1 MKIPFTQLLQAGA
14 HFAPANGVAGQPA
27 EGMPGM
33 PGQPGLALHG
43 GQQQGAFIDQV
54 MGGLQIPG
62 LAEGLGAG
70 PQQALALHGGGQ
82 PQCGVQAQGGAM
94 GSAMGGLQMPSFSVS
109 NDDEGGDPGMTSASL
124 SAMTRLPSMPQS
136 QPQQAPAAP
145 QGGQCAATQG
155 AQGGQASGGPAMPSA
170 NDKAAPGASAQSI
183 VDGNPTLKNL
193 GNQSGV
199 KDNLKKQCGDWDD
212 PSKSPQERA
221 DSAQRA
227 SNVVDWV
234 KNAKDRDGDVRDPG
248 LVKNGKIEGF
258 TKDGDARHGTEAG
271 LLQDFGKYGYG
282 HLKADQRLD
291 QTNDGHVKK
300 NGTNMDN
307 AEYIGHK
314 ILDGLSKAFNFI
326 GDLIKNTIG
335 KIPGLG
341 KVFSALAEL
350 GTKAIGGALHVA
362 DTAVIGGDVKKAGV
376 EMGASLTETAV
387 GFADPTGL
395 GAKAAGDAVRGSY
408 KG

>member
-1 MKIPFTQLLQAGA
+1 MKISSTPSLQAGA
-14 HFAPANGVAGQPA
+14 QAAPALGAASQ
-27 EGMPGM
+27 
-33 PGQPGLALHG
+33 G
-43 GQQQGAFIDQV
+43 GPSQSAFIDQV
-54 MGGLQIPG
+54 MGGLKLPSLSI
-62 LAEGLGAG
+62 GA
-70 PQQALALHGGGQ
+70 Q
-82 PQCGVQAQGGAM
+82 
-94 GSAMGGLQMPSFSVS
+94 
-109 NDDEGGDPGMTSASL
+109 DDGNEEPGMSASSL
-124 SAMTRLPSMPQS
+124 SALTKLPSMPQS
-136 QPQQAPAAP
+136 QPRLALAVP
-145 QGGQCAATQG
+145 QGGQAGA
-155 AQGGQASGGPAMPSA
+155 AQGGQGAGGGPAMPSA
-170 NDKAAPGASAQSI
+170 NDKAPPGASAQGI

-212 PSKSPQERA
+212 PAKSPQERA
-221 DSAQRA
+221 DAAQRA
-227 SNVVDWV
+227 SNVVSWV
-234 KNAKDRDGDVRDPG
+234 KNAKDRDGDVRDKD
-248 LVKNGKIEGF
+248 VRTNGKIEGF

-326 GDLIKNTIG
+326 GDLIKNTLG

-341 KVFSALAEL
+341 KVFSALGEL
-350 GTKAIGGALHVA
+350 GAKAIGGALHVA

-387 GFADPTGL
+387 GFVDPTGL

>member
-14 HFAPANGVAGQPA
+14 QFAPANGGLPGQGLPGAAGQ
-27 EGMPGM
+27 
-33 PGQPGLALHG
+33 QGLALHG

-54 MGGLQIPG
+54 MGGLQLPKLSIGNDDDAGDPG
-62 LAEGLGAG
+62 MSCSSLSAMTTLPQMPQAQ
-70 PQQALALHGGGQ
+70 PQQALA
-82 PQCGVQAQGGAM
+82 
-94 GSAMGGLQMPSFSVS
+94 
-109 NDDEGGDPGMTSASL
+109 T
-124 SAMTRLPSMPQS
+124 
-136 QPQQAPAAP
+136 P
-145 QGGQCAATQG
+145 QGGQAAAAQQG
-155 AQGGQASGGPAMPSA
+155 APAAQSGPVMPSA

-234 KNAKDRDGDVRDPG
+234 KGAKDRDGDVRDKE
-248 LVKNGKIEGF
+248 VRTNGKIEGF

>member
-14 HFAPANGVAGQPA
+14 QFAPANGGLPGQ
-27 EGMPGM
+27 GMPGM
-33 PGQPGLALHG
+33 AGQQGLALHG

-70 PQQALALHGGGQ
+70 PQQALVMHGGGQ
-82 PQCGVQAQGGAM
+82 AQCGAAGTAM
-94 GSAMGGLQMPSFSVS
+94 GALQMPKFSVG
-109 NDDEGGDPGMTSASL
+109 NDDEGGDPGMSSSSL
-124 SAMTRLPSMPQS
+124 SAMTSLPPMPQS
-136 QPQQAPAAP
+136 QPQQALAAP

-155 AQGGQASGGPAMPSA
+155 TPAAQGGQGAGGPVMPSA
-170 NDKAAPGASAQSI
+170 NDKAPPGASAQSI

-234 KNAKDRDGDVRDPG
+234 KGAKDRDGDVRDKE
-248 LVKNGKIEGF
+248 VRTNGKIEGF

>member
-1 MKIPFTQLLQAGA
+1 MKISSAPLFQAGA
-14 HFAPANGVAGQPA
+14 PSASASGAASQ
-27 EGMPGM
+27 
-33 PGQPGLALHG
+33 G
-43 GQQQGAFIDQV
+43 GQQHGALIDQV
-54 MGGLQIPG
+54 MGGLKLPS
-62 LAEGLGAG
+62 LTLGG
-70 PQQALALHGGGQ
+70 K
-82 PQCGVQAQGGAM
+82 
-94 GSAMGGLQMPSFSVS
+94 
-109 NDDEGGDPGMTSASL
+109 DDDSEEPGMSASSL
-124 SAMTRLPSMPQS
+124 SAMRSLPPMPQS
-136 QPQQAPAAP
+136 QPQQALAVP
-145 QGGQCAATQG
+145 QGQAGATQG
-155 AQGGQASGGPAMPSA
+155 AQGGQGGGGGPVMPSA
-170 NDKAAPGASAQSI
+170 NDKAPPGASAQSI

-212 PSKSPQERA
+212 PAKSPQERA
-221 DSAQRA
+221 DAAQRA
-227 SNVVDWV
+227 SNVVSWV
-234 KNAKDRDGDVRDPG
+234 KGAKDRDGDVRPAD
-248 LVKNGKIEGF
+248 VTKNGKIEGF

-326 GDLIKNTIG
+326 GDLIKNTLG

-341 KVFSALAEL
+341 KVFSALGEL
-350 GTKAIGGALHVA
+350 GAKAIGGALHVA

>member
-1 MKIPFTQLLQAGA
+1 MNIQSTQVHRAGA
-14 HFAPANGVAGQPA
+14 QCASATGAAPQ
-27 EGMPGM
+27 
-33 PGQPGLALHG
+33 G

-54 MGGLQIPG
+54 MGGLKLPSLSLGGKDDDNEEPG
-62 LAEGLGAG
+62 MSASSLSAMRSLPPMPQAQ
-70 PQQALALHGGGQ
+70 PQQALAMQ
-82 PQCGVQAQGGAM
+82 
-94 GSAMGGLQMPSFSVS
+94 
-109 NDDEGGDPGMTSASL
+109 
-124 SAMTRLPSMPQS
+124 
-136 QPQQAPAAP
+136 
-145 QGGQCAATQG
+145 
-155 AQGGQASGGPAMPSA
+155 QGGQAAAAQQGAPAVQSGPAMPSA
-170 NDKAAPGASAQSI
+170 NDKAPPGASAQSI

-212 PSKSPQERA
+212 PAKSPQERA
-221 DSAQRA
+221 DAAQRA
-227 SNVVDWV
+227 SNVVSWV
-234 KNAKDRDGDVRDPG
+234 KGAKDRDGDVRPED
-248 LVKNGKIEGF
+248 VTKNGKIEGF

-326 GDLIKNTIG
+326 GDLIKNTLG

-341 KVFSALAEL
+341 KVFSALGEL
-350 GTKAIGGALHVA
+350 GAKAIGGALHVA

>member
-14 HFAPANGVAGQPA
+14 QFAPANGVAGLA
-27 EGMPGM
+27 TGGMPGM
-33 PGQPGLALHG
+33 PGQQGLALHG
-43 GQQQGAFIDQV
+43 GQPQGAFIDQV

-62 LAEGLGAG
+62 LAEGLGAE

-82 PQCGVQAQGGAM
+82 PPCGLQMPGGAQ

-109 NDDEGGDPGMTSASL
+109 NDDEGGDPGMSSASL
-124 SAMTRLPSMPQS
+124 SAMTKLPSMPQS
-136 QPQQAPAAP
+136 QPQQALAAP
-145 QGGQCAATQG
+145 QGGQGAAVP
-155 AQGGQASGGPAMPSA
+155 GGQPQGGPAMPSA

-221 DSAQRA
+221 DAAQRA

-234 KNAKDRDGDVRDPG
+234 KNAKDRDGDVRDPE

>member
-1 MKIPFTQLLQAGA
+1 MKIPVTSLLQAGA
-14 HFAPANGVAGQPA
+14 HFAPAGGV
-27 EGMPGM
+27 GMPG
-33 PGQPGLALHG
+33 
-43 GQQQGAFIDQV
+43 
-54 MGGLQIPG
+54 
-62 LAEGLGAG
+62 AEGGN
-70 PQQALALHGGGQ
+70 ALALTGLGQVPQIHLGGAAGGGGGGVDAQSLLQSLPTLDLGKMSGGEAEASEDPGSMSSQVLSQIFSQHQPSCQ
-82 PQCGVQAQGGAM
+82 PQQSAVQAQA
-94 GSAMGGLQMPSFSVS
+94 Q
-109 NDDEGGDPGMTSASL
+109 
-124 SAMTRLPSMPQS
+124 
-136 QPQQAPAAP
+136 
-145 QGGQCAATQG
+145 QG
-155 AQGGQASGGPAMPSA
+155 AQGAEGAQGQPQGGAQMPSA
-170 NDKAAPGASAQSI
+170 NDKAPPGATAEQI

-199 KDNLKKQCGDWDD
+199 KDNLKKQCGDWTDM
-212 PSKSPQERA
+212 SKSPQERA
-221 DSAQRA
+221 DAAQRA
-227 SNVVDWV
+227 SNVVDYV
-234 KNAKDRDGDVRDPG
+234 KNAKDRDGDVRPKDITT
-248 LVKNGKIEGF
+248 NGKIEGF

-282 HLKADQRLD
+282 HLKPDQRLD

-341 KVFSALAEL
+341 KVFSALAEI

-395 GAKAAGDAVRGSY
+395 AAGAAGDAVRNSY
-408 KG
+408 KKG

>member
-14 HFAPANGVAGQPA
+14 QFAPANGGLPGQ
-27 EGMPGM
+27 GMPGM
-33 PGQPGLALHG
+33 PAQQGLALHG

-54 MGGLQIPG
+54 MGGLQ
-62 LAEGLGAG
+62 
-70 PQQALALHGGGQ
+70 
-82 PQCGVQAQGGAM
+82 
-94 GSAMGGLQMPSFSVS
+94 MPKFSIS
-109 NDDEGGDPGMTSASL
+109 SDDEAGDPGMSSSSL
-124 SAMTRLPSMPQS
+124 SAMTSLPPMPQS
-136 QPQQAPAAP
+136 QPQQALAAP
-145 QGGQCAATQG
+145 QGGQCAATQQAAPA
-155 AQGGQASGGPAMPSA
+155 AQGGQGAGGPVMPSA

-227 SNVVDWV
+227 SNVVNWV
-234 KNAKDRDGDVRDPG
+234 KGAKDRDGDVRPG
-248 LVKNGKIEGF
+248 DVTKNGKIEGF

-271 LLQDFGKYGYG
+271 LLQDFGKYGYS

-326 GDLIKNTIG
+326 GDLIKNTLG

>member
-1 MKIPFTQLLQAGA
+1 MKIPFNQLLQAGA
-14 HFAPANGVAGQPA
+14 HFAPANGVAGLQPGGEA
-27 EGMPGM
+27 AAGMPTGLSV
-33 PGQPGLALHG
+33 PGGALAG
-43 GQQQGAFIDQV
+43 GAGTPQLPSGFIDQV
-54 MGGLQIPG
+54 MHGIQLPS
-62 LAEGLGAG
+62 LAAVSGDDAGA
-70 PQQALALHGGGQ
+70 
-82 PQCGVQAQGGAM
+82 
-94 GSAMGGLQMPSFSVS
+94 
-109 NDDEGGDPGMTSASL
+109 EDPGMSAASL
-124 SAMTRLPSMPQS
+124 SALMSLAQMPQAQAQQAVV
-136 QPQQAPAAP
+136 QPQQPPQPQAGAVQQAG
-145 QGGQCAATQG
+145 QGGA
-155 AQGGQASGGPAMPSA
+155 GGPAMPSA
-170 NDKAAPGASAQSI
+170 NDKAPPGASAQSI

-221 DSAQRA
+221 DAAQRA

-234 KNAKDRDGDVRDPG
+234 KNAKDRDGEPRTGDVT
-248 LVKNGKIEGF
+248 KNGKIEGF

-271 LLQDFGKYGYG
+271 LLQDFGKYGYS
-282 HLKADQRLD
+282 HLQADQRLD

-326 GDLIKNTIG
+326 GDLIKNTLG

-341 KVFSALAEL
+341 KVFSALAEV